1 MPIIRIEHPVADYE
15 SWKHAFDRD
24 PLDRKGSGV
33 TRYNVLR
40 AADDANYVLID
51 LEIGTREQADRMMR
65 ALEEMWGRVQAQGMI
80 GEKRARI
87 VETVEEIEL

>member
-1 MPIIRIEHPVADYE
+1 MYTVRIEHPVTEWE

-33 TRYNVLR
+33 KRFRVQR
-40 AADDANYVLID
+40 ATDDPKYVMID
-51 LEIGTREQADRMMR
+51 LDFEALDQAERMMR
-65 ALEEMWGRVQAQGMI
+65 ALQEMWGRVQREGMI
-80 GEKRARI
+80 GDQRARI